1 MIGHIEIRA
10 NIYVKLI
17 QNEIV
22 DIFRTYKTLAI

>member
-1 MIGHIEIRA
+1 MIGHIEICA